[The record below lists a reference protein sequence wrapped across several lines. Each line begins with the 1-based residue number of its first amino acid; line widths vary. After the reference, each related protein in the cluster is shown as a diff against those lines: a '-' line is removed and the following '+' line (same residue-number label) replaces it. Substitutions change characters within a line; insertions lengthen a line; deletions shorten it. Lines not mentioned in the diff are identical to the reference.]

1 MSKETDRAAQR
12 VHKAGALHRKSISHK
27 VCFSLLAILIPAL
40 AALIITACIVT
51 AGAVAEL
58 NEELLDLQTDYAV
71 SRVDDLFNGKLAAV
85 TMLDESSELQ
95 QYFQSV
101 SSREDI
107 ASYGN
112 LSDVLDELSG
122 ALKRMASGSVAQ
134 VWVADE
140 RTDCYLLSD
149 GRVAE
154 AKLKETEWYGPVVEQ
169 RTALVTDPFL
179 DPVSGRYVVS
189 VITPVFSPDGTQV
202 LGTAGFDIY
211 LDDLSRMLSA
221 IKVGKN
227 GYMELLSGKS
237 DYICSDDPTAI
248 GRNVMELDIG
258 EEYKEKVTGKYNG
271 VLNFSYQGVKY
282 TAMFRNSETTQW
294 LVIATLPMSEV
305 TATRDGLITVLV
317 ALAVLTLILISA
329 LIVVMIRRLLK
340 PLSEISRGMEELS
353 RGNLEVEI
361 RAGGDD
367 EIGLLAE
374 SVRSSVHS
382 LKAIILDVSRILGEI
397 SAGNLDVG
405 VEGDY
410 IGDFRFIREALEQ
423 ILGALNSM
431 MGQINVSAEQ
441 VSCGSEQVSAG
452 AQALSQGASEQA
464 ATVEELA
471 VSMDDITRQIAANA
485 KRSAQAGSRAT
496 AVSMETVESNRRM
509 QELLEAMGEIRDS
522 SREIAMIAKTIE
534 EIAFQT
540 NILSLNASVEAARAG
555 EAGRGFAVVANEV
568 RNLAVKS
575 AEASGN
581 TASLIEN
588 SLRAVRGGVRMADDT
603 AKSLQNVVE
612 GVKYIEESIRGITE
626 ASGTQ
631 AGSAEQVSQGI
642 EQISSVVQVNSA
654 TAEESAAASEEL
666 SAQAQLLKELIR
678 KFRLRDG
685 EDK

>member
-1 MSKETDRAAQR
+1 
-12 VHKAGALHRKSISHK
+12 
-27 VCFSLLAILIPAL
+27 
-40 AALIITACIVT
+40 
-51 AGAVAEL
+51 
-58 NEELLDLQTDYAV
+58 
-71 SRVDDLFNGKLAAV
+71 
-85 TMLDESSELQ
+85 MLDESSELQ

-154 AKLKETEWYGPVVEQ
+154 AKLKETEWYGLVVEQ

-189 VITPVFSPDGTQV
+189 VITPVFSPNGTQV

-374 SVRSSVHS
+374 SVRSSVRS

-509 QELLEAMGEIRDS
+509 QELLEAMGEIRDG

-581 TASLIEN
+581 TAVLIEN

-626 ASGTQ
+626 ASGAQ